1 MVITKNLL
9 PFALMATFPLSGV
22 ESKACPPLG
31 AVLPPPRQPSKEFAV
46 IEAVKSLKATF
57 DKVTSRYNAS
67 AVSIGVQSIYEDI
80 PFVDLH
86 YTPPIKNKNSTETVT
101 ADTVYRIGSCTKVFT
116 VLALLQQKNIRW
128 DEPVT
133 KYLPEL
139 KRNQAEGTDI
149 EAVHWDS
156 VTIGALAS
164 HISGIGRD
172 LAFDLANFPVPFF
185 QAEKMGLQ
193 PLDDKAR
200 ANHCS
205 GLGVTKAC
213 SKQDVLK
220 NMPLRHPQYASYTA
234 PLYSNVGITLLGLVV
249 EKVTNKSL
257 DQLLKEK
264 VLRPTGMQKTSLNE
278 PPVSDNEGFIPAN
291 DPTWSTKTGVFASS
305 GGMYS
310 STSDM
315 LSFGSAILSHK
326 LLSPLATRK
335 WLSPTSFTSSRGHVL
350 GAPWEIQRADRLAP
364 DGRIVDIYAKA
375 GDLGQYHSMFALIP
389 DYGIVVSVM
398 TAGKEVSDE
407 FFVQSHLVSQT
418 LKAVIPALDAVTK
431 EEAKKDFA
439 GVYQDKESDSVVEL
453 AVDNGPGLAI
463 KEWTVKGFNVL
474 GNFTFY
480 NIAASGKKLPGIA
493 RLYPSN
499 LEAGS
504 QKAWRMVFDQVDDE
518 RGEAFDEAAAYPD
531 ARCVNWGTMDRF
543 NYNFA
548 GLEEFVIT
556 VGRDGAA
563 ESLSPVGFGV
573 TLTKQK

>member
-1 MVITKNLL
+1 MVITKHILSLALGAASLL
-9 PFALMATFPLSGV
+9 FGV
-22 ESKACPPLG
+22 ESKACPPLRP
-31 AVLPPPRQPSKEFAV
+31 VLPPPRQPSKEAAV
-46 IEAVKSLKATF
+46 TEAVKVLQAKFTEI
-57 DKVTSRYNAS
+57 TSRYNAS
-67 AVSIGVQSIYEDI
+67 AVSIGVQSIHEDS

-86 YTPPIKNKNSTETVT
+86 HTPSIKNENGTESVT
-101 ADTVYRIGSCTKVFT
+101 ADTVYRIGSCTKIFT

-139 KRNQAEGTDI
+139 KQNQARGTEI
-149 EAVHWDS
+149 EAVQWHS

-164 HISGIGRD
+164 HVSGIGRD
-172 LAFDLANFPVPFF
+172 IAFDLANFPTFKAV
-185 QAEKMGLQ
+185 EMGLQ
-193 PLDDKAR
+193 PLDNAR
-200 ANHCS
+200 RAKHCS
-205 GLGVTKAC
+205 GLGGTKVC
-213 SKQDVLK
+213 SREDVLK
-220 NMPLRHPQYASYTA
+220 NMPLRHPQYAPYTA

-249 EKVTNKSL
+249 EKATNQSL
-257 DQLLKEK
+257 DQLLKENI
-264 VLRPTGMQKTSLNE
+264 LRPANMQRTSLNK
-278 PPVSDNEGFIPAN
+278 PPVPDSEGFIPSN

-315 LSFGSAILSHK
+315 LSFGSSILSHK

-375 GDLGQYHSMFALIP
+375 GDLGQYHSMFALVP
-389 DYGIVVSVM
+389 DYDIVISVM

-418 LKAVIPALDAVTK
+418 LKAIVPALDAVTK
-431 EEAKKDFA
+431 QQAKKNLA

-453 AVDNGPGLAI
+453 EVDDGPGLAI

-480 NIAASGKKLPGIA
+480 NIAASGRKLPGIA
-493 RLYPSN
+493 RLYPSS
-499 LEAGS
+499 LKAGS

-518 RGEAFDEAAAYPD
+518 RGEAFDEEAAYPD

-543 NYNFA
+543 NYDFV

-573 TLTKQK
+573 TLVKQK